1 MLFFTDEKG
10 RTGHI
15 TEQFTTDDEQKIGN
29 AFVSIYVAENV
40 NLVRCL
46 FRSGLGISVCAEFFV
61 IISEFPVS
69 FDLDLRELIKDKAIL
84 I

>member
-1 MLFFTDEKG
+1 MVFFTDEKG
-10 RTGHI
+10 HTGHI
-15 TEQFTTDDEQKIGN
+15 TFTTDEQKIGK
-29 AFVSIYVAENV
+29 AFVTIYVAENV
-40 NLVRCL
+40 NLVRCF
-46 FRSGLGISVCAEFFV
+46 FRFGLGISVCAEFFV